1 MPARLPM
8 VGICLM
14 GRHFIFQNAL
24 TFEEKFSLQRHSANA
39 NTPKKYLPMI
49 FGYFLVTMDSL

>member
-1 MPARLPM
+1 
-8 VGICLM
+8 M

-49 FGYFLVTMDSL
+49 YGYFLVTMDSL